1 MPAGRLRDRITLLAR
16 QSGRDAVGQ
25 PLDDWGESPPIWAD
39 VQMIGGRE
47 QIRAGREVSEELK
60 ECGLL
65 GSDFDILATLRR
77 AGEPLTPTVLY
88 QSAMLSSGAMT
99 ARLDKLAERGLIE
112 RQAAP
117 SDRRSLLVCLTD
129 AGQELVD
136 RAVER
141 HVANERR
148 LLAPLTLA
156 EQEQLAALLK
166 RWLLENE

>member
-1 MPAGRLRDRITLLAR
+1 MDSDHVDLLLAQWAR
-16 QSGRDAVGQ
+16 QRPDLDCSPMGVLGRVARMAA
-25 PLDDWGESPPIWAD
+25 I
-39 VQMIGGRE
+39 
-47 QIRAGREVSEELK
+47 AGREVSEELK

-77 AGEPLTPTVLY
+77 AGEPLTPTALY

-99 ARLDKLAERGLIE
+99 ARLDKLEQRGLIT

-117 SDRRSLLVCLTD
+117 DDRRSLLVNLTD
-129 AGQELVD
+129 AGLALVD
-136 RAVER
+136 EAVER
-141 HVANERR
+141 HLANERR
-148 LLAPLTLA
+148 LLAPLTGE

>member
-1 MPAGRLRDRITLLAR
+1 MECDHVDLLLAQWAQQR
-16 QSGRDAVGQ
+16 PDLDCSPMGVVGRVARMAA
-25 PLDDWGESPPIWAD
+25 I
-39 VQMIGGRE
+39 
-47 QIRAGREVSEELK
+47 AGREVNEELK

-77 AGEPLTPTVLY
+77 AAEPLTPTQLY
-88 QSAMLSSGAMT
+88 QSAMLTSGAMT

-117 SDRRSLLVCLTD
+117 TDRRSLLVSLTA
-129 AGQELVD
+129 AGRELID

-148 LLAPLTLA
+148 LLAPLSEA
-156 EQEQLAALLK
+156 EQAQLAALLK

>member
-1 MPAGRLRDRITLLAR
+1 MDSDHVDLLLAQWAR
-16 QSGRDAVGQ
+16 QRPDLDCSPMGVLGRVARMAA
-25 PLDDWGESPPIWAD
+25 I
-39 VQMIGGRE
+39 
-47 QIRAGREVSEELK
+47 AGREVSEELK

-77 AGEPLTPTVLY
+77 AGEPLTPTALY

-99 ARLDKLAERGLIE
+99 ARLDKLEQRGLIT

-117 SDRRSLLVCLTD
+117 DDRRSLLVNLTD
-129 AGQELVD
+129 AGLALVD
-136 RAVER
+136 EAVER
-141 HVANERR
+141 HLANERR

-156 EQEQLAALLK
+156 EQELLAALLK

>member
-1 MPAGRLRDRITLLAR
+1 MESDHVDLLLAQWAR
-16 QSGRDAVGQ
+16 QRPDLDCSPMGVLGRVARMAA
-25 PLDDWGESPPIWAD
+25 IT
-39 VQMIGGRE
+39 
-47 QIRAGREVSEELK
+47 GREVSEELK

-65 GSDFDILATLRR
+65 GTDFDILATLRR
-77 AGEPLTPTVLY
+77 SGEPLTPTVLY

-117 SDRRSLLVCLTD
+117 SDRRSLLVCLTESGK
-129 AGQELVD
+129 ALID
-136 RAVER
+136 RAVEL

-148 LLAPLTLA
+148 LLAPLTEA
-156 EQEQLAALLK
+156 EQAQLAALLK

>member
-1 MPAGRLRDRITLLAR
+1 MDSDHVDLLLAQWAR
-16 QSGRDAVGQ
+16 QRPDLDCSPMGVLGRVARMAA
-25 PLDDWGESPPIWAD
+25 I
-39 VQMIGGRE
+39 
-47 QIRAGREVSEELK
+47 AGREVSDELK

-117 SDRRSLLVCLTD
+117 SDRRSLLVCLTES
-129 AGQELVD
+129 GKTLID
-136 RAVER
+136 RAVEL

-148 LLAPLTLA
+148 LLAPLNEA
-156 EQEQLAALLK
+156 EQAQLAALLK

>member
-1 MPAGRLRDRITLLAR
+1 MMDCDHVDLLLAQWAR
-16 QSGRDAVGQ
+16 ARPDLDCTPMGVLGRVARMAA
-25 PLDDWGESPPIWAD
+25 I
-39 VQMIGGRE
+39 
-47 QIRAGREVSEELK
+47 AGREVSEELK

-77 AGEPLTPTVLY
+77 ADEPLTPTALY
-88 QSAMLSSGAMT
+88 QSAMLTSGAMT

-117 SDRRSLLVCLTD
+117 NDRRSLLVSLTA
-129 AGQELVD
+129 AGRELID

-148 LLAPLTLA
+148 LLAPLTEP
-156 EQEQLAALLK
+156 EQAQLSALLK

>member
-1 MPAGRLRDRITLLAR
+1 MDSDHVDLLLAQWAR
-16 QSGRDAVGQ
+16 QRPDLDCTPMGVLGRVARMAA
-25 PLDDWGESPPIWAD
+25 I
-39 VQMIGGRE
+39 
-47 QIRAGREVSEELK
+47 AGREVNEELK

-65 GSDFDILATLRR
+65 GSDFDVLATLRR
-77 AGEPLTPTVLY
+77 AGEPLTPTQLY

-117 SDRRSLLVCLTD
+117 SDRRSLLVSLT
-129 AGQELVD
+129 AEGRELID
-136 RAVER
+136 MAVER

-148 LLAPLTLA
+148 LLAPLTDE
-156 EQEQLAALLK
+156 EQTQLAGLLK